1 VWGQNVDGGRNEES
15 ACVRAQADE
24 RFDAAEQYEK
34 LGRQDAADGLRRE
47 AEVLLMY
54 LPAAD

>member
-1 VWGQNVDGGRNEES
+1 VLSEADVH
-15 ACVRAQADE
+15 AILRAQTNE

-34 LGRQDAADGLRRE
+34 LGRQDVADGLRRE
-47 AEVLLMY
+47 ADALLTY